1 MKTNQPA
8 ASPVLVIVAFAIV
21 WVVWGSTY
29 FFIQVAIHGF
39 PPMLMGAVRFLTAGI
54 LMLIWCAIKGDKIWS
69 RKDIIT
75 SGISGFLMLFI
86 GMGIVIWTEQSLPS
100 AMVAIMVS
108 TNPIWFVAL
117 DKDNWKV
124 NLKSKSTI
132 SGLILGFGGVFLLF
146 GEAIFKSSQGAF
158 SHQQLI
164 ALLLLLIGPIGWCT
178 GSLVSKKSGSTAPA
192 RLNTA
197 WQMVIAGILYI
208 FAGAIH
214 NEIGTFHP
222 TQIPLQAWL
231 AVGYLIV
238 FGSIFGFS
246 AYVWLLSVRPATQVS
261 THSYVNPVIAVLL
274 GTFFGNEHISTLQL
288 IGLFVILFSV
298 LLVNL
303 TKYSFKKSK
312 PADEVLAEAK

>member
-8 ASPVLVIVAFAIV
+8 VSPVLVIVAFAIV
-21 WVVWGSTY
+21 WIVWGSTY

-54 LMLIWCAIKGDKIWS
+54 LMLIWCAIKGDKVWS

-75 SGISGFLMLFI
+75 SGLSGFLMLFI
-86 GMGIVIWTEQSLPS
+86 GMGIVIWAERSLPS

-108 TNPIWFVAL
+108 TNPIWFVVL

-132 SGLILGFGGVFLLF
+132 SGLVLGFGGVFLLF
-146 GEAIFKSSQGAF
+146 GEAIFKSSHGTF
-158 SHQQLI
+158 SHEQLVG
-164 ALLLLLIGPIGWCT
+164 LLLLVFGPIAWCA
-178 GSLVSKKSGSTAPA
+178 GSLVSKKRGSTAPA

-208 FAGAIH
+208 IAGAIH
-214 NEIGTFHP
+214 GEIGIFNP
-222 TQIPLQAWL
+222 AQVPLQAWL
-231 AVGYLIV
+231 AIGYLIV
-238 FGSIFGFS
+238 FGSIIGFS

-274 GTFFGNEHISTLQL
+274 GTFFGHEHISTLQL

-303 TKYSFKKSK
+303 TKYSFKKVK
-312 PADEVLAEAK
+312 PADKVPA

>member
-1 MKTNQPA
+1 MKTNQPV
-8 ASPVLVIVAFAIV
+8 ASPILVIIAFAIV
-21 WVVWGSTY
+21 WIVWGSTY

-54 LMLIWCAIKGDKIWS
+54 LMLIWCGIKGDKIWS
-69 RKDIIT
+69 RKDMIN

-86 GMGIVIWTEQSLPS
+86 GMGIVIWAERSLPS

-108 TNPIWFVAL
+108 TNPIWFVVL
-117 DKDNWKV
+117 DKENWKV

-132 SGLILGFGGVFLLF
+132 SGLVLGFGGVFLLF
-146 GEAIFKSSQGAF
+146 GEAVIKSSQGAL
-158 SHQQLI
+158 SHQQLV
-164 ALLLLLIGPIGWCT
+164 ALLLLIIGPIGWCA
-178 GSLVSKKSGSTAPA
+178 GALVSKKSGSTASA

-197 WQMVIAGILYI
+197 WQMVIAGVLYI

-214 NEIGTFHP
+214 GEVSTFHP

-238 FGSIFGFS
+238 FGSIIGFS

-261 THSYVNPVIAVLL
+261 THAYVNPVIAVLL
-274 GTFFGNEHISTLQL
+274 GTFFGNEHISVLQL
-288 IGLFVILFSV
+288 VGLFVILFSV

-303 TKYSFKKSK
+303 AKYSFKKTK
-312 PADEVLAEAK
+312 PVIA